1 MLLWYL
7 FVVRFVVGDG
17 VVVFCC
23 DLCLCFLLRANLDLF
38 IYNSWGGGGNL
49 QLISTRLYFVGCWL
63 RSIARYRYVRAR
75 PFIDS
80 HYNSWSH

>member
-1 MLLWYL
+1 MFNSSSLINIICVKDNFILLFCFYCCVLLWYL

-38 IYNSWGGGGNL
+38 IYNSWGW
-49 QLISTRLYFVGCWL
+49 VW
-63 RSIARYRYVRAR
+63 
-75 PFIDS
+75 
-80 HYNSWSH
+80 